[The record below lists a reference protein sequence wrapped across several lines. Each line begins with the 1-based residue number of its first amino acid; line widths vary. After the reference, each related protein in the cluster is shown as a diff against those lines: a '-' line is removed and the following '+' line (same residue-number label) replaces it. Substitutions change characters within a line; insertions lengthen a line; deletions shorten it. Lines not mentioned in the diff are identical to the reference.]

1 MLHQQPGVINQR
13 QLSSS
18 CGTITVSEDDATG
31 PGDPT
36 DPSDP
41 TGPSIP
47 DGDIFGIPISVVGIG
62 GALGLLLLLLA
73 LR

>member
-36 DPSDP
+36 DPTD
-41 TGPSIP
+41 P
-47 DGDIFGIPISVVGIG
+47 DGDIFGVPISVVVGIG